1 MTNVI
6 LRPFTRAEYHLFFQQ
21 YVPDPLMD
29 PHPYRYQA
37 THVDHQFDY
46 DESRKEWYPTFGIFA
61 DEKPVGIL
69 SLKRIDKTERKCEIG
84 LMMANDTYKNQGYG
98 TQAMLLGIQL
108 AAAHYDVHHI
118 RADTMGRNT
127 RMQHILEKLGFML
140 IERVPMIYDMPAGK
154 DDRLVYLLEVHP

>member
-29 PHPYRYQA
+29 PRPYRYQA
-37 THVDHQFDY
+37 AHVDHQFDY

-61 DEKPVGIL
+61 DEEPVGIL

-98 TQAMLLGIQL
+98 TQAMRLGIQL

-118 RADTMGRNT
+118 WADTMGRNT

-140 IERVPMIYDMPAGK
+140 LERVPMIYDMPAGK